1 VQSPV
6 GFRDSILWYENGGKE
21 RGIPRLYK
29 GLSWSCSCF
38 FNNDPLL
45 HLHPSVTPIFTQLV
59 MDKLS
64 GLASKLGGKSQSN
77 QQGSSSG
84 GGSNNQE
91 DYVDKGVFYLHKSV
105 KASVKVFDVNDHQVS
120 TPLRR
125 SLVATR
131 PSCGIP
137 TKKSPMPVASSLRAG
152 LGKWFMP

>member
-1 VQSPV
+1 MPQANHTLNHSGVQSPV

-91 DYVDKGVFYLHKSV
+91 DYVDKGLDSIEKKFGGDPSK
-105 KASVKVFDVNDHQVS
+105 
-120 TPLRR
+120 LRD
-125 SLVATR
+125 TNEK
-131 PSCGIP
+131 I
-137 TKKSPMPVASSLRAG
+137 TDAG
-152 LGKWFMP
+152 RQQFESRTGKHVPEKFSN